1 MKNLVFIIYCCVY
14 TISLNQIL
22 CSSEK
27 NETIININTA
37 ILAEL
42 ADNYGSEGALNK
54 GQLQSLIDDVI
65 GTEKHV
71 DRNVN
76 DTGAEDIKNACA
88 EGNLTSCKDALYIK
102 VSITIL

>member
-42 ADNYGSEGALNK
+42 ADNYGSEGTLNK
-54 GQLQSLIDDVI
+54 DQLQSLIDDVI
-65 GTEKHV
+65 GKDV
-71 DRNVN
+71 DGSVN
-76 DTGAEDIKNACA
+76 DTGAEDIKHACI
-88 EGNLTSCKDALYIK
+88 EGNLTSCQDALYIK